1 VPDRPPGDPVARMSG
16 DAGASIVSRRVMG
29 MILVALAVHTV
40 LSAFSAWFGLPN
52 L

>member
-1 VPDRPPGDPVARMSG
+1 MLFRSP
-16 DAGASIVSRRVMG
+16 VSRLIGNAGISIMSRVMG

-40 LSAFSAWFGLPN
+40 LSAFAGWLGLPK

>member
-1 VPDRPPGDPVARMSG
+1 MSG